1 MFHRSIAAASLV
13 AAALCAAPASA
24 ANVTASASVNVIKP
38 IQLTKTSDL
47 NFGTVT
53 FAGGSSG
60 TATVTISQ
68 LGAVTCPA
76 SATCTGTP
84 MAAGFNIQ
92 GTNKQTAL
100 ITVPSTTLSNGSD
113 SMTFTPN
120 APSSVYLPNSGS
132 PGIDFAVGGSITI
145 GSANAGGTYSGSISV
160 TAEYQ

>member
-1 MFHRSIAAASLV
+1 MSHRKIVLAVLAAFAGT
-13 AAALCAAPASA
+13 APASA
-24 ANVTASASVNVIKP
+24 ATVTAAASVNVVKP
-38 IQLTKTSDL
+38 VLLTKLNDL

-60 TATVTISQ
+60 SATVVISQ
-68 LGAVTCPA
+68 LGAVTCPTG
-76 SATCTGTP
+76 ATCTGTP

-92 GTNKQTAL
+92 GTNKMTAL

-120 APSSVYLPNSGS
+120 APSSIYLPNSGA
-132 PGIDFAVGGSITI
+132 PGINFNVGGSITI
-145 GSANAGGTYSGSISV
+145 GAANAGGAYTGSIAV